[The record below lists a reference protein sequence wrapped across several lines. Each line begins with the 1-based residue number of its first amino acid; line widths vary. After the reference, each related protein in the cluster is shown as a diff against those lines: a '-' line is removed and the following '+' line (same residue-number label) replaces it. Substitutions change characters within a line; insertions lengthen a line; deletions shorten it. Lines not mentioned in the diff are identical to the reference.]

1 MMPRN
6 LDRRVEAMVPIKNPT
21 VHEQIL
27 DQIMVA
33 NLKDNLQSW
42 RVGPDGS
49 SERIYPAND
58 AGAFQRAGL
67 FHDQP
72 EPLGP
77 RHVSAGEHADA
88 LHAPGRDRL
97 SAASQSPCWQR
108 TMRIRWRWSTSAR
121 TRFGSSSTRTWAGR
135 RRRCSTRRCCA
146 VSGGTIATTG
156 KLAPDAIKRA
166 LRALRRF
173 RALIDQLAVTKV
185 EVIATAAARE
195 AENGPD
201 FIAQAERILDRNI
214 SVLSGTKEAEL
225 AALGVVSGIHA
236 ADGFAGDLG
245 GGSLELIDIRG
256 GRLSDAVTLPLGG
269 LRLIDASGGS
279 LKKARDIVDIEIA
292 KVDWLEKGRGR
303 DFYAIGGTWRA
314 LARLHM
320 TQTNYPLSVMHNYRI
335 NADDALKFAALLDHQ
350 SQSSLAGIRDISSAR
365 RETIPY
371 GALVLERLIKQ
382 MKPRTVVVSVFGIRE
397 GLLYSLLGEQEKRR
411 DPLIAAC
418 EDLARSRS
426 RSLDS
431 AYELCFWTDA
441 LFRAPGP
448 TETPEQRRL
457 RHAACLLSDIGW
469 RAHPDYRGAQ
479 SLNLVAHGDFVG
491 VDHPGRAFLA
501 LTVYYRNEGLVKDE
515 LSQRLIELVDKDM
528 VKRARILGAAFRAAH
543 MVSAAMPGVLTNTP
557 ITYEGNRLVW
567 TLPEPFSNLEGERVE
582 RRFKE
587 LADLLD
593 REAEI
598 RVGSAFQL
606 AAS

>member
-1 MMPRN
+1 MLLKN
-6 LDRRVEAMVPIKNPT
+6 DRTPVAVVDIGSNSVRLIVYEASGRAPSPFFNEK
-21 VHEQIL
+21 IL
-27 DQIMVA
+27 C
-33 NLKDNLQSW
+33 
-42 RVGPDGS
+42 
-49 SERIYPAND
+49 
-58 AGAFQRAGL
+58 GL
-67 FHDQP
+67 GRS
-72 EPLGP
+72 L
-77 RHVSAGEHADA
+77 VS
-88 LHAPGRDRL
+88 
-97 SAASQSPCWQR
+97 
-108 TMRIRWRWSTSAR
+108 
-121 TRFGSSSTRTWAGR
+121 
-135 RRRCSTRRCCA
+135 
-146 VSGGTIATTG
+146 TG
-156 KLAPDAIKRA
+156 KLAPDAVKRA

-173 RALIDQLAVTKV
+173 RALIDQLGVAHV

-195 AENGPD
+195 ADNGPE
-201 FIAQAERILDRNI
+201 FITQAERILGQNVT
-214 SVLSGTKEAEL
+214 VLSGTKEAEL

-245 GGSLELIDIRG
+245 GGSLELIDVRG
-256 GRLSDAVTLPLGG
+256 GRLSDAATLPLGS

-279 LKKARDIVDIEIA
+279 LKKAREIVDAELA

-335 NADDALKFAALLDHQ
+335 NADDALRFSALLDHQ

-365 RETIPY
+365 RETVPY

-382 MKPRTVVVSVFGIRE
+382 MKPRAVVISVFGIRE
-397 GLLYSLLGEQEKRR
+397 GLLYSLLSEEEQRK

-418 EDLARSRS
+418 DDVARRWSRS
-426 RSLDS
+426 VDS

-469 RAHPDYRGAQ
+469 RAHPDYRGIQ
-479 SLNLVAHGDFVG
+479 SLNLVAHGTFVG

-528 VKRARILGAAFRAAH
+528 LKRARILGAAFRAAH

-557 ITYEGNRLVW
+557 ITYEGNRLIW
-567 TLPEPFSNLEGERVE
+567 TLPDPYSNLEGERVE

-587 LADLLD
+587 LAGLLD
-593 REAEI
+593 REGEI
-598 RVGSAFQL
+598 RVGSSFQL

>member
-1 MMPRN
+1 MLARN
-6 LDRRVEAMVPIKNPT
+6 DSSP
-21 VHEQIL
+21 
-27 DQIMVA
+27 VA
-33 NLKDNLQSW
+33 VVDI
-42 RVGPDGS
+42 GS
-49 SERIYPAND
+49 NSVRLIVYED
-58 AGAFQRAGL
+58 AGRAPAPLFNEKVLCGL
-67 FHDQP
+67 
-72 EPLGP
+72 
-77 RHVSAGEHADA
+77 
-88 LHAPGRDRL
+88 GR
-97 SAASQSPCWQR
+97 
-108 TMRIRWRWSTSAR
+108 
-121 TRFGSSSTRTWAGR
+121 
-135 RRRCSTRRCCA
+135 
-146 VSGGTIATTG
+146 TIATTG

-173 RALIDQLAVTKV
+173 RALIEQLGAGYV

-201 FIAQAERILDRNI
+201 FIAQAERILDRKI
-214 SVLSGTKEAEL
+214 TVLSGTKEAEL
-225 AALGVVSGIHA
+225 AALGIVSGFHA

-245 GGSLELIDIRG
+245 GGSLELIDVRG

-269 LRLIDASGGS
+269 LRLIDASGGN
-279 LKKARDIVDIEIA
+279 LKKAREIVDAELA

-320 TQTNYPLSVMHNYRI
+320 TQTNYPLSVMHNYKI
-335 NADDALKFAALLDHQ
+335 NADEALKFAALLDHQ

-365 RETIPY
+365 RETVPY
-371 GALVLERLIKQ
+371 GALVIERLIKQ
-382 MKPRTVVVSVFGIRE
+382 MKPRAVVVSVFGIRE
-397 GLLYSLLGEQEKRR
+397 GLLYSLLGESEKRR

-418 EDLARSRS
+418 EDLARQRS

-501 LTVYYRNEGLVKDE
+501 LTVYYRNEGLVRDE

-528 VKRARILGAAFRAAH
+528 LKRARILGAAFRAAH
-543 MVSAAMPGVLTNTP
+543 IVSAAMPGVLTSTP
-557 ITYEGNRLVW
+557 ITYEGNRLAW
-567 TLPEPFSNLEGERVE
+567 TLPEPYSNLEGERVE

-587 LADLLD
+587 LAGLLD
-593 REAEI
+593 REGEI
-598 RVGSAFQL
+598 RVGTAYQL

>member
-1 MMPRN
+1 MILKPDQTPVAVVDIGSNSVRLIVYEN
-6 LDRRVEAMVPIKNPT
+6 SSRAPAPIFNEK
-21 VHEQIL
+21 VL
-27 DQIMVA
+27 C
-33 NLKDNLQSW
+33 
-42 RVGPDGS
+42 
-49 SERIYPAND
+49 
-58 AGAFQRAGL
+58 GL
-67 FHDQP
+67 
-72 EPLGP
+72 
-77 RHVSAGEHADA
+77 
-88 LHAPGRDRL
+88 GR
-97 SAASQSPCWQR
+97 SIAS
-108 TMRIRWRWSTSAR
+108 
-121 TRFGSSSTRTWAGR
+121 
-135 RRRCSTRRCCA
+135 
-146 VSGGTIATTG
+146 TG
-156 KLAPDAIKRA
+156 KLAPDAIRRA

-173 RALIDQLAVTKV
+173 RALIDQLGVAHV

-195 AENGPD
+195 AENGAD
-201 FIAQAERILDRNI
+201 FIAQAERTLGRKVN
-214 SVLSGTKEAEL
+214 VLSGTREAEL
-225 AALGVVSGIHA
+225 AALGVISGIHA

-256 GRLSDAVTLPLGG
+256 GRLLDAATLPLGG

-279 LKKARDIVDIEIA
+279 LKKAREIVDQEIA
-292 KVDWLEKGRGR
+292 KVSWLEKGRGR

-320 TQTNYPLSVMHNYRI
+320 TQTDYPLSVMHNYRI
-335 NADDALKFAALLDHQ
+335 SADDALRFAAVLDHQ

-382 MKPRTVVVSVFGIRE
+382 MKPRSVVISVLGIRE
-397 GLLYSLLGEQEKRR
+397 GLLYSLLSPEERQK

-418 EDLARSRS
+418 DDIARRWSRS
-426 RSLDS
+426 VDS

-448 TETPEQRRL
+448 IETPEQRRL

-469 RAHPDYRGAQ
+469 RAHPDYRGIQ
-479 SLNLVAHGDFVG
+479 SLNLVAHNTFVG

-528 VKRARILGAAFRAAH
+528 LKRARILGAAFRAAH

-557 ITYEGNRLVW
+557 VGYEGNRLVW
-567 TLPEPFSNLEGERVE
+567 TLPEPYSSLEGERVE

-587 LADLLD
+587 LANLLD
-593 REAEI
+593 REPEI
-598 RVGSAFQL
+598 RVGSAYQL